1 MPSHT
6 TDKPRQSSLALI
18 PAKQIET
25 HLCQWC
31 GNLLEFGLADAYR
44 LLNPPAEPTQLSSD
58 DSCQLARPLNLCTA
72 QLNCQNLT
80 VERWRSAT

>member
-31 GNLLEFGLADAYR
+31 GNLFDIEPPFAWAWVRPYHGDAFYVCGR
-44 LLNPPAEPTQLSSD
+44 CVLWIGGRQ
-58 DSCQLARPLNLCTA
+58 
-72 QLNCQNLT
+72 
-80 VERWRSAT
+80 